1 MTVWHRS
8 PRADIVLRATGL
20 LLCWVSYTAIAR
32 LVAMHVPP
40 QKNDVLGFGLA
51 AIGFIAASTGS
62 ALTLLG
68 DHLFDRIEVS
78 ARWRARSGTGASL
91 PSESDVERDIPLDL
105 GVPTISPRGPD
116 RRSSSVPASHAPRQP
131 GPVRTLT
138 PT

>member
-1 MTVWHRS
+1 MAAWHRS
-8 PRADIVLRATGL
+8 RRADIVLRATGL
-20 LLCWVSYTAIAR
+20 LLCWVSYAAISR

-40 QKNDVLGFGLA
+40 RQDGVLGYGLA
-51 AIGFIAASTGS
+51 AIGFVAASSGG

-78 ARWRARSGTGASL
+78 ERWRTRTGASV
-91 PSESDVERDIPLDL
+91 PSESDIEMDILLGLD
-105 GVPTISPRGPD
+105 VPTISPREPD
-116 RRSSSVPASHAPRQP
+116 RRSSSIPASHAPRQP